1 MEKKLLTHFLVMTR
15 ITKIAICKNDLRL
28 ISKQVEST
36 VSTAKWK
43 TNLKKNCQLFL
54 LIEAILGIKF
64 TPTP

>member
-1 MEKKLLTHFLVMTR
+1 MEKINLLTHFLVMTR

-43 TNLKKNCQLFL
+43 TNLKKKLSTF
-54 LIEAILGIKF
+54 F
-64 TPTP
+64 VD